1 MSTLQNFFFQRNPEK
16 YWKPIELATSPVLN
30 KTSSSENLS
39 LEEKLTKLE
48 NSVQELKQNCYEIDK
63 SREIFF
69 TRILRILQ
77 ELEGEDSVYLREFYE
92 ESPHYVENND
102 FLSMINT
109 LAWLSYSDKLKKKLL
124 DKDLNNYFLS

>member
-16 YWKPIELATSPVLN
+16 YWNPIELATSPVLN

-48 NSVQELKQNCYEIDK
+48 NSVQELKQNCYEIDQ

-69 TRILRILQ
+69 TRILSILQ

-92 ESPHYVENND
+92 ESPHYVENDD

-109 LAWLSYSDKLKKKLL
+109 LAWLSYSDKLKKNLL
-124 DKDLNNYFLS
+124 DKDLENYFLS